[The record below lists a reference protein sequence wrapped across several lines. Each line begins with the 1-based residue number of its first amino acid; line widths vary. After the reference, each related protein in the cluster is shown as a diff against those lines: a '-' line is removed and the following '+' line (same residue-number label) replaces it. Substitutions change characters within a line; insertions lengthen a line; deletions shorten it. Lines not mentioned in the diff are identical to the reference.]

1 MKKKILALAMAAL
14 FIATIMISCAEK
26 DGGGQTAD
34 TTSAQLDNAGEN
46 NAAETEL
53 PYNFPNVDYEGH
65 EFIML
70 NTVETNWANVMIVP
84 EELSGDILN
93 DAFYNRNAFV
103 EEKLNIKISDVKLP
117 QGQLKTTAQTLVSAG
132 DHVYDIMMQ
141 EIHDIAAPLTQ
152 GYFVDLYEVD
162 NLQLNEKWWD
172 QIVIDGAE
180 LMGKL
185 YFASSDISLFP
196 FEATWMCYFNETLF
210 DNYGIEY
217 PYEAVR
223 QGKWTVDKMMEC
235 MKGGVSLNS
244 EASFDYNAA
253 GDSIYGIFTHGQF
266 MQVLLCSAD
275 EMLITKDA
283 DGVPSFTG
291 GTERFYSVVNKIAEF
306 TGTDGYYISRDTYK
320 FSNADD
326 SASTEFKLGKVLFL
340 SETLGHINNL
350 RDFEMEFGV
359 LPAPKYDEGQE
370 NYQSMIATW
379 GTLLITIP
387 VTNPNLER
395 TGTILDLLAY
405 QSYVSLMEPYYD
417 TYLTQKGAR
426 NESSAEMLAIIRDTR
441 TLNIGFMYGWTNTLL
456 GTLTTK
462 LNKGDSNVASDLASQ
477 EVKIEANIEKT
488 LDTLDK

>member
-1 MKKKILALAMAAL
+1 MKKKILALAMAIL
-14 FIATIMISCAEK
+14 FVATIMISCAEK

-34 TTSAQLDNAGEN
+34 TTTAQLDDVGEEV
-46 NAAETEL
+46 AAETQPL
-53 PYNFPNVDYEGH
+53 YNFPNVDYEGH

-70 NTVETNWANVMIVP
+70 NTVETNWANVMIAP
-84 EELSGDILN
+84 EELTGDVLN

-117 QGQLKTTAQTLVSAG
+117 QGQLKTTAQTLISAG
-132 DHVYDIMMQ
+132 DHVYDMMMQ
-141 EIHDIAAPLTQ
+141 EIHDIAAPLTS
-152 GYFVDLYEVD
+152 GYFVNLYEVD
-162 NLQLNEKWWD
+162 NLQLSEKWWD

-180 LMGKL
+180 IMGEL

-223 QGKWTVDKMMEC
+223 EGKWTIDKMMEC

-244 EASFDYNAA
+244 ESSFAYNAA

-283 DGVPSFTG
+283 NGVPSFTG
-291 GTERFYSVVNKIAEF
+291 GSERFYSVVNKIAEF
-306 TGTDGYYISRDTYK
+306 TGTAGYYISRDTYK
-320 FSNADD
+320 FSNPDD

-359 LPAPKYDEGQE
+359 LPAPKYDEQQE
-370 NYQSMIATW
+370 TYQSMIATW
-379 GTLLITIP
+379 GTLLVTIP
-387 VTNPNLER
+387 VTNPDLDR

-462 LNKGDSNVASDLASQ
+462 LNKGDANVASDVAAQ
-477 EVKIEANIEKT
+477 EVKIAANIEKT
-488 LDTLDK
+488 LSTLEG